1 MSDAGWAAIGVVVT
15 QVVTLIVCILT
26 RRKVG
31 RVEHLVNGH
40 SERLE
45 GKLQSQE
52 ILIGQLLH
60 SKPVTSLRQQV
71 TNPLRREDSR

>member
-1 MSDAGWAAIGVVVT
+1 MSDAGWAAVGVIVT
-15 QVVTLIVCILT
+15 QLCTLVAVLLT

-45 GKLQSQE
+45 EKLQAQE

-60 SKPVTSLRQQV
+60 GRQVDQ
-71 TNPLRREDSR
+71 